1 MLTSSEKFE
10 EQEKGY
16 ALGCIIRTRPKH
28 GKSIDEKRKFRR
40 FFQGKILDKKQKPAE
55 REPIR

>member
-16 ALGCIIRTRPKH
+16 ALGCIISTRPKH
-28 GKSIDEKRKFRR
+28 GKSLDEKRKF
-40 FFQGKILDKKQKPAE
+40 
-55 REPIR
+55 